1 MQIKEAR
8 MPLDVIALASAVR
21 DMTTHVVSGAAER
34 VRQRAMIRTMLERHI
49 GHEEHWNDVVTISDR
64 TQWLLARTTEAFDT
78 ARAAPLCPDE
88 YIIVATDGSQLDV
101 ERHGMAVCAL
111 INIGQVYI
119 RYGAQ
124 PEAQLSSVPQ
134 LAYQDHDLYITT
146 GLRRIPVEGQL
157 LNAKR
162 DAQEGIALAALAE
175 AHQQGDIPIVALQDG
190 TLMRWNLANSED
202 AVRTALLDP
211 YLAALDRCKALG
223 IPVASYIS
231 RPRSPEFLGMVRLMF
246 CPDVRLPERRGA
258 ICDQC
263 SDVRAGR
270 APSCRPCDDM
280 ADADVYADRLVDGQ
294 RGPISLSLSRANRE
308 FYREHAIHFFYLRV
322 NDEIARVEVPQWVAQ
337 NAALVDRVHA
347 VVYDQALRGQGY
359 PVALAR
365 AHEQAIVRA
374 SDRRVFL
381 QMVEQMLVNNELPA
395 LNSKKRNSKEFSAL

>member
-1 MQIKEAR
+1 
-8 MPLDVIALASAVR
+8 MPLDVITLARAVR
-21 DMTTHVVSGAAER
+21 DMTTHVVSGSAER
-34 VRQRAMIRTMLERHI
+34 LRQRGVIRAMLERHV

-64 TQWLLARTTEAFDT
+64 AQWLLARTTEAFDT
-78 ARAAPLCPDE
+78 TRDAPAPPAD

-111 INIGQVYI
+111 INIGHVYI
-119 RYGAQ
+119 RYGSDPQAI
-124 PEAQLSSVPQ
+124 LTSVPQ
-134 LAYQDHDLYITT
+134 LAYQDEDLYISN
-146 GLRRIPVEGQL
+146 GMRRIPIEGQL

-162 DAQEGIALAALAE
+162 DAQEGIALAGLAAE
-175 AHQQGDIPIVALQDG
+175 HLDADIPMIALQDG
-190 TLMRWNLANSED
+190 TLMRWNLANAED
-202 AVRTALLDP
+202 VVRTALLDP
-211 YLAALDRCKALG
+211 YLAALDRCKTLG
-223 IPVASYIS
+223 VPVASYIS

-270 APSCRPCDDM
+270 APSCHPCDDM
-280 ADADVYADRLVDGQ
+280 ADADVYADRLAEGK
-294 RGPISLSLSRANRE
+294 RGPIALSLARANRE

-322 NDEIARVEVPQWVAQ
+322 SDEIARVEVPQWVAQ

-347 VVYDQALRGQGY
+347 IVYDQVLRGQGY

-374 SDRRVFL
+374 SDRRVFI
-381 QMVEQMLVNNELPA
+381 QMVEQMLINNELPT